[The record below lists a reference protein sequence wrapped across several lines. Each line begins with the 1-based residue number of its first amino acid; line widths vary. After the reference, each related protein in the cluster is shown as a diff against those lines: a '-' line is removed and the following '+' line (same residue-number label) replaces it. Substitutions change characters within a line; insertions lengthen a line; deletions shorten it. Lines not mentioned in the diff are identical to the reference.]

1 VIRPLLNI
9 PENEI
14 IICGMALGQID
25 PDAPVNGLKTERAD
39 LDAFATF
46 DGL

>member
-1 VIRPLLNI
+1 
-9 PENEI
+9 
-14 IICGMALGQID
+14 MALGHID

-39 LDAFATF
+39 LDAFVTF